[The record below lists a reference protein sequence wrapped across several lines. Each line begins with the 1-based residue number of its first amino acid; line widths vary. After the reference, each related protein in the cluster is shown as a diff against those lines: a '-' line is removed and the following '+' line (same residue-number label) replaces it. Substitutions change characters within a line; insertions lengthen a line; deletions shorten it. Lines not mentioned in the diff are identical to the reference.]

1 MAGAAALLRQWFLN
15 QGRPAPS
22 PAMTKAYLMN
32 STTWMTRV
40 GVNDTLPSNNQ
51 GMGRINLER
60 TFDAVQRML
69 TDQTTILDNTGDTFT
84 LSGSIGD
91 NTQPFRVTLAWTDA
105 PGTTIGNA
113 WVNDLDLEVTVNQGT
128 GPVLYRGNN
137 FNNNI
142 SQPGG
147 ASDPRN
153 NVESIWLPAGIT
165 GNFTVTVR
173 ASNIAGD
180 GVPNI
185 GDSTDQDFALVV
197 YNASTSIVG
206 LQISVVL
213 DPDVRLKDGD
223 TTTAKATVT
232 LAGVPQAGKTV
243 NFRTGDTSQA
253 TVSPQSVLTDANG
266 IATATVT
273 GKSWKP
279 HSTTLTAEVDS
290 VSDTIPVRVPDLS
303 LIGIVLLVLCLLLF
317 IRLRKQSTV
326 SQR

>member
-1 MAGAAALLRQWFLN
+1 
-15 QGRPAPS
+15 
-22 PAMTKAYLMN
+22 
-32 STTWMTRV
+32 
-40 GVNDTLPSNNQ
+40 
-51 GMGRINLER
+51 
-60 TFDAVQRML
+60 
-69 TDQTTILDNTGDTFT
+69 
-84 LSGSIGD
+84 
-91 NTQPFRVTLAWTDA
+91 
-105 PGTTIGNA
+105 
-113 WVNDLDLEVTVNQGT
+113 
-128 GPVLYRGNN
+128 
-137 FNNNI
+137 
-142 SQPGG
+142 
-147 ASDPRN
+147 
-153 NVESIWLPAGIT
+153 
-165 GNFTVTVR
+165 
-173 ASNIAGD
+173 
-180 GVPNI
+180 
-185 GDSTDQDFALVV
+185 
-197 YNASTSIVG
+197 
-206 LQISVVL
+206 
-213 DPDVRLKDGD
+213 VRLKDGD